1 MIKTRTKL
9 FILVCICG
17 FFVYLIS
24 LIFSPIKYYK
34 LDLKRESVAF
44 VIPKNLDINGHTITE
59 VRDQFEQD
67 HKKVTVAM
75 NGGMFNPFF
84 QPVGLT
90 IIDGVTVQPLV
101 TKTTGFGNFF
111 LQPNG
116 VFSFTRDG
124 RASVMT
130 TAQFATIDQSMIT
143 HATQSGPMLV
153 IDGVI
158 NPLFTVGSDNREIRN
173 GVCVLGDDQILFAI
187 SRRPINFYDFASFF
201 KNQGCMN
208 ALYLDGSISKAYI
221 PSQFFNTDG
230 NLGMVMVGYKK

>member
-1 MIKTRTKL
+1 MPKTLTKL
-9 FILVCICG
+9 LILVCICG

-34 LDLKRESVAF
+34 LDLKRESIAF
-44 VIPKNLDINGHTITE
+44 VIPKKLDINGHTITE
-59 VRDQFEQD
+59 ARDQFEQD
-67 HKKVTVAM
+67 HKKITVAM
-75 NGGMFNPFF
+75 NGGMFNPLF

-90 IIDGVTVQPLV
+90 IIDGVMVQSLV

-116 VFSFTRDG
+116 VFSLTRDG
-124 RASVMT
+124 RGSVMT
-130 TAQFATIDQSMIT
+130 TAQFATINQSDIT

-158 NPLFTVGSDNREIRN
+158 NPLFTVKSDNREIRN
-173 GVCVLGDDQILFAI
+173 GVCVLGDDQVLFVI

-201 KNQGCMN
+201 KNQGCTN
-208 ALYLDGSISKAYI
+208 ALYLDGSISKAFI
-221 PSQFFNTDG
+221 PSQLFNTDG
-230 NLGMVMVGYKK
+230 NLGMVMIGYKK

>member
-1 MIKTRTKL
+1 MIKTLTKL
-9 FILVCICG
+9 LILVCICG
-17 FFVYLIS
+17 FFVYLVS

-34 LDLKRESVAF
+34 LDLKRESIAF
-44 VIPKNLDINGHTITE
+44 AIPKNLDINGHTITE

-67 HKKVTVAM
+67 NKKITVAM
-75 NGGMFNPFF
+75 NGGMFNPLF

-90 IIDGVTVQPLV
+90 IIDSVIVQPLV

-116 VFSFTRDG
+116 VFSLTRDG

-130 TAQFATIDQSMIT
+130 TAQFATINQSDIT

-173 GVCVLGDDQILFAI
+173 GVCVLDDDQVLFAI

-201 KNQGCMN
+201 KYHGCMN
-208 ALYLDGSISKAYI
+208 ALYLDGSISKASI
-221 PSQFFNTDG
+221 PSKLFNTDR